1 MGILLYW
8 IGNLKKFRR
17 EDSFIGGEKMQDTI
31 GFSTTEFY
39 KTISD
44 FGFFSWMYQKA
55 EDKWFDLYDLLK
67 RLTLWFSNLLSKAH
81 TGVLP
86 DYSIWV
92 FVGLIIMLLLM
103 I

>member
-1 MGILLYW
+1 
-8 IGNLKKFRR
+8 
-17 EDSFIGGEKMQDTI
+17 
-31 GFSTTEFY
+31 
-39 KTISD
+39 
-44 FGFFSWMYQKA
+44 MYRKA

-81 TGVLP
+81 TGILP

-92 FVGLIIMLLLM
+92 YVGLIIMLLIM